1 MIKDIWKSIRS
12 PSYWA
17 YSTWMKFAL
26 KYRKTS
32 LGPLWVLVSPAMF
45 VAFLGYMYSKV
56 NTVSLEV
63 FVPHLSIG
71 YITWLLI
78 STLVNQ
84 GATLFVSR
92 RQELL
97 QGRVVVTDIVFASV
111 FLSFLQYFQQ
121 ALIFIAVIFYFQAWS
136 GVYSFMSL
144 VGLLLLL
151 INGLWVT
158 VFFGILG
165 ARYRDLAEVVTA
177 VMRLAFFITP
187 IIWIPKDGQGGVLG
201 AFLIFNP
208 FYHYLELV
216 RAPLLGNPIAPLSWI
231 VVGVITLIGM
241 TLSTLLY
248 NRTARFLP
256 IWA

>member
-1 MIKDIWKSIRS
+1 
-12 PSYWA
+12 
-17 YSTWMKFAL
+17 MKFAL
-26 KYRKTS
+26 KYRKTA
-32 LGPLWVLVSPAMF
+32 LGPLWVMVSPAMF
-45 VAFLGYMYSKV
+45 VGFLGFMYSKV
-56 NTVSLEV
+56 NTVSLDV
-63 FVPHLSIG
+63 FVPHLAIG
-71 YITWLLI
+71 YITWLFI

-97 QGRVVVTDIVFASV
+97 QGRIVVTDIVFSSI
-111 FLSFLQYFQQ
+111 FLSLLQYAQQ
-121 ALIFIAVIFYFQAWS
+121 ALIIVAVLIFYQTAF
-136 GVYSFMSL
+136 GIYSLVSL
-144 VGLLLLL
+144 VGVFILFL
-151 INGLWVT
+151 NGLWVT
-158 VFFGILG
+158 IFFGILG

-216 RAPLLGNPIAPLSWI
+216 RAPLLGQPIMMISWI
-231 VVGVITLIGM
+231 VVGTITSVGFI
-241 TLSTLLY
+241 LSTLLY
-248 NRTARFLP
+248 KRTARFLP